1 MELTRRNLGKLAVA
15 TGAAAAVGTAVGT
28 SVGRPADAAATW
40 KTTGTTVSA
49 LAGFDNQM
57 KAFMQA
63 RGITGGQLAVT
74 YKGRLVLA
82 RGYSTSTA
90 LDVQPT
96 SLFRVA
102 SVSKTITAAAIMK
115 LVQDGKLSLSTP
127 VGNIVAIT
135 PPAGQIKD
143 TRWSA
148 VTVKRMLQHLGGFD
162 RDVSGDP
169 NFKDAVI
176 SKALGV
182 PMELQHADEIK
193 YMAGQKLDFAPG
205 SKYAY
210 SNFGYVLAGRVIE
223 KVSGLSYQTY
233 VQQKLLTPLKIK
245 RMALGW
251 SIAKHTGEMP
261 YESQYTGRTVL
272 DNSGAT
278 VKAPYGSFS
287 MRIQDANG
295 GWIASAPDLVK
306 WAKMFDAGSSVLNTT
321 SLSAHLGE
329 ARDRHQQ
336 RRVLRSRLERA
347 TDHGRHRPQ
356 HLAHRQLAGDV
367 LDPGPDVLRDELGR
381 AVQPPGRPQ
390 RQVVRRHRRGPV
402 DGGER
407 RDVVAD
413 ARLLLQVLQLART
426 STRGSAAY

>member
-1 MELTRRNLGKLAVA
+1 VELTRRNLGKLAVA

-28 SVGRPADAAATW
+28 SVGRSADAAATW

-49 LAGFDNQM
+49 LAGFDSQM
-57 KAFMQA
+57 KSFMQA

-90 LDVQPT
+90 LTVQPT

-102 SVSKTITAAAIMK
+102 SVSKTVTAAAIMK

-127 VGNIVAIT
+127 VGNIVSIT
-135 PPAGQIKD
+135 PPAGQTKD

-148 VTVKRMLQHLGGFD
+148 VTVKRLLQHLGGFD

-169 NFKDAVI
+169 NFKNAAI
-176 SKALGV
+176 AKALGV

-251 SIAKHTGEMP
+251 SIAKHTGEVP

-272 DNSGAT
+272 DNSGST

-306 WAKMFDAGSSVLNTT
+306 WAKMFDPGSSVLSTT
-321 SLSAHLGE
+321 SLNAIWAKPETGISNGSYYGLGWSV
-329 ARDRHQQ
+329 RP
-336 RRVLRSRLERA
+336 
-347 TDHGRHRPQ
+347 TTGGTGRNTWHTGSMPGTYSILVRTY
-356 HLAHRQLAGDV
+356 AGMSWAA
-367 LDPGPDVLRDELGR
+367 LFN
-381 AVQPPGRPQ
+381 
-390 RQVVRRHRRGPV
+390 
-402 DGGER
+402 R
-407 RDVVAD
+407 RDD
-413 ARLLLQVLQLART
+413 ASGKSYGDIDGALWT
-426 STRGSAAY
+426 AANGVKTWPTHDYFSKYFS